1 MFFTELFLGVFLNI
15 VITKVAMF
23 SHLLVVLPG
32 GLSMCR
38 FSPVTSRNNMTAV
51 KFIYLF

>member
-1 MFFTELFLGVFLNI
+1 
-15 VITKVAMF
+15 MF

-32 GLSMCR
+32 GLSKCR

-51 KFIYLF
+51 KFFIFILALYRTFATYLS